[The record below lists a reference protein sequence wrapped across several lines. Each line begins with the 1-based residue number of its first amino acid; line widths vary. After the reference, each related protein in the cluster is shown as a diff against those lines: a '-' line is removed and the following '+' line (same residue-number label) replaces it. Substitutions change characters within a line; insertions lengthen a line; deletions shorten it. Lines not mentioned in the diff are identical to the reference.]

1 MLVFLE
7 EYFSLWS
14 NKTLA
19 INYLIKFNQ
28 DLTKCKQKTINLH
41 TISAPV
47 NGDTNSQ
54 YSLMFKKKA
63 RD

>member
-41 TISAPV
+41 IISAPV

-54 YSLMFKKKA
+54 Y
-63 RD
+63 